1 MKKWF
6 ITPLKSLF
14 SLYLIIGFIRWD
26 LMISNWSNDDRF
38 GLVLISLFVWI
49 LASAPSGSDSSVST
63 ES

>member
-38 GLVLISLFVWI
+38 GLVLTSLFVWI
-49 LASAPSGSDSSVST
+49 LASAPSGRDSSVST